1 MSGYTDGVAKEL
13 SEKSLGYG
21 LNTEVLGIVKD
32 DFSNLTDLLNEN
44 FASEFTEDELDTLKN
59 YNSVYSVDFDEY
71 DEEGNIFIVE
81 GTNELCQEN
90 SWMST
95 FDNLSVGGLLFI
107 TNQEKEVLGVKLG
120 AAGEHIGSVSVWV
133 DTFEGVITQGGKD
146 YSLSADDIYELNEI
160 ADMFYND

>member
-21 LNTEVLGIVKD
+21 LNTEVLGIVED

-44 FASEFTEDELDTLKN
+44 FSSEFTEDELDTLKN
-59 YNSVYSVDFDEY
+59 YDSVDFDEY
-71 DEEGNIFIVE
+71 DEEGSLFIAE
-81 GTNELCQEN
+81 GTNELCKEN
-90 SWMST
+90 NWVNT

-120 AAGEHIGSVSVWV
+120 AAGEHLGSVSVWV
-133 DTFEGVITQGGKD
+133 DTFEGVIKQGGIS
-146 YSLSADDIYELNEI
+146 YPMSGNDIEELNEI